1 MDDRRSMI
9 ELLADA
15 GKLAIHDV
23 AANLMAQL
31 SELHELRER
40 VRKAE
45 QSAHQPRQ
53 WPDCSG

>member
-1 MDDRRSMI
+1 MI

-31 SELHELRER
+31 HSALHCKNHRPYNSLVNDCLLRN
-40 VRKAE
+40 
-45 QSAHQPRQ
+45 
-53 WPDCSG
+53 